1 VEQQGFLGDQVKQVK
16 AGGASSA
23 HGLRGGALDGGRAVR
38 ETIDRNQREVAETA
52 ARFFESKRVRRIM
65 LGGTDENISRFKSHL
80 PKSMQSLVVGS
91 FAMGMTASNAE
102 VLQKVLDQALE
113 K

>member
-1 VEQQGFLGDQVKQVK
+1 
-16 AGGASSA
+16 
-23 HGLRGGALDGGRAVR
+23 
-38 ETIDRNQREVAETA
+38 
-52 ARFFESKRVRRIM
+52 
-65 LGGTDENISRFKSHL
+65 
-80 PKSMQSLVVGS
+80 MQSLVVGS